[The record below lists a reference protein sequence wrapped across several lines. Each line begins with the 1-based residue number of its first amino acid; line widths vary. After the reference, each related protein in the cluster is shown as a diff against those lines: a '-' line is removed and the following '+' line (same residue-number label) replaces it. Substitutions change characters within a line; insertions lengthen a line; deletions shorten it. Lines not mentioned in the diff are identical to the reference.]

1 MDLYLLTLLVIV
13 TDAFCIF
20 MLGETSRP
28 WTLPSDRFLWAACIV
43 GLSAVLSILLA
54 CIVLNIGA

>member
-20 MLGETSRP
+20 MLYEVSRHG
-28 WTLPSDRFLWAACIV
+28 TIGDVCLWAACIT
-43 GLSAVLSILLA
+43 GLSAVLGILLA
-54 CIVLNIGA
+54 CIVLNIGG